1 MKVNET
7 LEISDLKNSLQ
18 SYLDICKEVV
28 LYLLE
33 IHKDLEERQRS
44 ESEHAHGTW

>member
-7 LEISDLKNSLQ
+7 FLLVEISDLKNSLK

-33 IHKDLEERQRS
+33 IQKDLEKR
-44 ESEHAHGTW
+44 